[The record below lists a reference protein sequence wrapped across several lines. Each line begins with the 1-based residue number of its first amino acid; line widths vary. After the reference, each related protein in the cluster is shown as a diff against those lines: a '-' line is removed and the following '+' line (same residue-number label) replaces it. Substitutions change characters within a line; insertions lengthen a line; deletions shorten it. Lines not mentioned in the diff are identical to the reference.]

1 MHRFMNALVRIATHQ
16 RKWLAAILLVA
27 FVSSQTLVQQHV
39 HAELEPYCSV
49 CAVPDQ
55 SPTIGSVGVPVPV
68 VQPCLNLEAEL
79 CPTALRSH
87 TQAYYSRAPP
97 VYQHS
102 R

>member
-1 MHRFMNALVRIATHQ
+1 MNALVRIATHQ

-39 HAELEPYCSV
+39 HAELESYCSV

-55 SPTIGSVGVPVPV
+55 SPTIGPVSIPVPV
-68 VQPCLNLEAEL
+68 VQPCLTLEAEC
-79 CPTALRSH
+79 CPTALRPH
-87 TQAYYSRAPP
+87 THAYYSRAPP
-97 VYQHS
+97 VYQHN